1 MTGIS
6 VEFGFFSSNR
16 KPAGRRRLQSIDALA
31 GTTPQQSRSST
42 FRRPSM
48 STLAVILSVWATVAT
63 CAALFI
69 RGASPRLERA
79 TVSSERRSVQV
90 SVTE

>member
-1 MTGIS
+1 
-6 VEFGFFSSNR
+6 
-16 KPAGRRRLQSIDALA
+16 
-31 GTTPQQSRSST
+31 
-42 FRRPSM
+42 M